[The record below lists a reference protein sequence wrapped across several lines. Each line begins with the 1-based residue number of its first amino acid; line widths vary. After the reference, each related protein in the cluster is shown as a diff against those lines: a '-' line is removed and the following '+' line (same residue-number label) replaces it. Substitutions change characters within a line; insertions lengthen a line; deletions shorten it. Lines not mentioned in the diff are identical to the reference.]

1 MSTKIE
7 EAFAVCY
14 IIINGVVIQ
23 VKEESE
29 KYELL
34 RSLREEAAN

>member
-1 MSTKIE
+1 MS
-7 EAFAVCY
+7 Y
-14 IIINGVVIQ
+14 IVVNGVVIT

-29 KYELL
+29 RYELL